1 MLTSMRNMVTSKAI
15 RPGTISTGI
24 KNPMNDAAVSRPVG
38 RKVFKRNGFGL
49 RSNIAVKP
57 LREMFLRLLEDVYHF
72 EFSGFRDTSNFALF
86 LLSSLIVVKNFWNNQ
101 VNDS

>member
-1 MLTSMRNMVTSKAI
+1 MLTSMRKIVTSKAI

-38 RKVFKRNGFGL
+38 RKVFKRNGLGL

-57 LREMFLRLLEDVYHF
+57 LREILLRLLEDMYQLF
-72 EFSGFRDTSNFALF
+72 SSGFRNTSNFAL
-86 LLSSLIVVKNFWNNQ
+86 LRLDSS
-101 VNDS
+101 S

>member
-1 MLTSMRNMVTSKAI
+1 MVTSKAI

-24 KNPMNDAAVSRPVG
+24 KNPMNDPAVSRPVG

-57 LREMFLRLLEDVYHF
+57 LKEIFLRLLTDEYHF
-72 EFSGFRDTSNFALF
+72 AFSGFSSTSNFALF
-86 LLSSLIVVKNFWNNQ
+86 ELSSWIVVKNFWSSQ
-101 VNDS
+101 VNDP